1 MNRRGR
7 LKTLHFMMCL
17 INKRRYVFIPKY
29 WGSQCIYGEQFKGLQ
44 SLHFNA
50 NWVYIKVLNL
60 RIDLQGI

>member
-1 MNRRGR
+1 MFLFQNIRD
-7 LKTLHFMMCL
+7 H
-17 INKRRYVFIPKY
+17 N
-29 WGSQCIYGEQFKGLQ
+29 IYGEQFKGLQ